1 MMATVQLRNTTDG
14 RAYDDRKKANGTRPT
29 EAMRCFRRRL
39 SDTVYRTT
47 LTDLAAHAA
56 RHAGTGPGGHR
67 DSDSD
72 SSATGS
78 QPRPVQDLRVRRKR
92 NTASAAMTSM
102 TRMVHNMV
110 TLRPLLVSS
119 EGIQGPGVASHPN
132 PVAEAARPYPSVPPT
147 PTPVQASLS
156 AASVNR
162 RSGLVPTPLAAHR
175 LIGRRVRLDCAV
187 SRRSDAGAVAAKRWD
202 GR

>member
-78 QPRPVQDLRVRRKR
+78 QPHTGSSDKPLPEPATSQRR
-92 NTASAAMTSM
+92 TPDPAMS
-102 TRMVHNMV
+102 
-110 TLRPLLVSS
+110 
-119 EGIQGPGVASHPN
+119 
-132 PVAEAARPYPSVPPT
+132 
-147 PTPVQASLS
+147 
-156 AASVNR
+156 
-162 RSGLVPTPLAAHR
+162 
-175 LIGRRVRLDCAV
+175 
-187 SRRSDAGAVAAKRWD
+187 
-202 GR
+202 